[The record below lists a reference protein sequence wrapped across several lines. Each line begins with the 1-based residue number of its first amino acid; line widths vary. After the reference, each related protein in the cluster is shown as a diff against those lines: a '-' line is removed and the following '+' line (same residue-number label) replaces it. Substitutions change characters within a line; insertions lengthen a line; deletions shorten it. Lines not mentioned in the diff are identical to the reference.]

1 MSARAR
7 PWLPAVARWAPLVLA
22 GAILIWHSLR
32 YDFVTDDAYIS
43 FVFARN
49 LAEHG
54 ELAFNLGD
62 PVEGYTNFLWTFILG
77 VLMLVG
83 VPAPWAAK
91 VLGTGFGL
99 GTLYVTFRIGERLL
113 GRGAPLA
120 ALAPLLLACSSGFA
134 CWSSGGL
141 ETQLYTF
148 LIVVAL
154 DAYLEASAPTPAVT
168 RATPPRAP
176 ERTDRSRI
184 ADEAPG
190 WQGARSGAH
199 SPCVTDEQR
208 SQPGW
213 IGRENE
219 RVVRSGALRRM
230 AIALAL
236 SAMTRP
242 EGLLV
247 AALFVVHRLA
257 TNLIGGRRLRPS
269 RDELLACAWFLGL
282 WAPWFAWRWWYYGW
296 PFPNTYYVKAA
307 GTAVAGYEAKMRSHG
322 WHYVGRWAEQ
332 SSLLWASPLLIAG
345 AIARPRTARFVF
357 VTLAVLVTAVY
368 IRYAAGVGGDFMGL
382 HRFIMPLFVL
392 TALTVA
398 LGVDRLAGLL
408 GAAWP
413 RAVALAGGGLALLVL
428 AGFAVTQQD
437 LTDRS
442 LAGLRP
448 DRGIDTPGYL
458 KLYAHDRLLIGERLR
473 PCVRQGDFAIYGGV
487 GALPWTAH
495 LAGVDVFGLVSD
507 EVAHRVPRTR
517 DRPGHNKWAPDAL
530 LLEYRPTIVLHCY
543 DLRGDPAPAR
553 LGHCDAGF
561 WERQGF
567 ERLVLHVPGLRE
579 RGEYL
584 TFLARRDRAL
594 SCPGLS
600 R

>member
-7 PWLPAVARWAPLVLA
+7 SWLPAVARWAPLALA

-54 ELAFNLGD
+54 QLTFNLGD
-62 PVEGYTNFLWTFILG
+62 PVEGYTNFLWTFILAL
-77 VLMLVG
+77 LMLVG

-99 GTLYVTFRIGERLL
+99 GTLYVAFRLGERLL

-148 LIVVAL
+148 LIAVAL
-154 DAYLEASAPTPAVT
+154 DAYVEAASRPA
-168 RATPPRAP
+168 
-176 ERTDRSRI
+176 
-184 ADEAPG
+184 
-190 WQGARSGAH
+190 
-199 SPCVTDEQR
+199 
-208 SQPGW
+208 
-213 IGRENE
+213 
-219 RVVRSGALRRM
+219 ALRRM

-242 EGLLV
+242 EGLLL

-257 TNLIGGRRLRPS
+257 DNLIGARRLRPS
-269 RDELLACAWFLGL
+269 RDELVACAWFLGL

-307 GTAVAGYEAKMRSHG
+307 GKAAPGYEAKMHAHG
-322 WHYVGRWAEQ
+322 WHYVGRWIEQ
-332 SSLLWASPLLIAG
+332 TRLAWVSPLVVAG
-345 AIARPRTARFVF
+345 LVARPRTARFGF
-357 VTLAVLVTAVY
+357 ATLGALVTVVY
-368 IRYAAGVGGDFMGL
+368 LVYVARVGGDFMGL
-382 HRFIMPLFVL
+382 HRFIMPLFVI
-392 TALTVA
+392 AAVVVA

-408 GAAWP
+408 APIARIGPRGAA
-413 RAVALAGGGLALLVL
+413 AVGGLVALAVL
-428 AGFAVTQQD
+428 AGFAVDQQR

-442 LAGLRP
+442 LRDLKADHGI
-448 DRGIDTPGYL
+448 IDTPGYL
-458 KLYAHDRLLIGERLR
+458 KLYAHDRLLIGSALR
-473 PCVRQGDFAIYGGV
+473 PCLRPDDFAIYGGV
-487 GALPWTAH
+487 GALPWTAR

-507 EVAHRVPRTR
+507 KVGHRVARTR
-517 DRPGHNKWAPDAL
+517 DRAGHNKWAPDPL
-530 LLEYRPTIVLHCY
+530 LAEYHPTIILHCY
-543 DLRGDPAPAR
+543 DLRGAPEPSP
-553 LGHCDAGF
+553 LGHCDHGY

-567 ERLVLHVPGLRE
+567 EKLVLHVPGLRE

-594 SCPGLS
+594 DCPGL
-600 R
+600 RR

>member
-7 PWLPAVARWAPLVLA
+7 SWLPAVARWAPLVLA
-22 GAILIWHSLR
+22 GAILVWHSLR

-54 ELAFNLGD
+54 QLTFNLGD
-62 PVEGYTNFLWTFILG
+62 HVEGYTNFLWTFILAL
-77 VLMLVG
+77 LMVVG
-83 VPAPWAAK
+83 VPAAWAAK
-91 VLGTGFGL
+91 ALGTAFGL
-99 GTLYVTFRIGERLL
+99 GTLVVTFRLGERLL

-120 ALAPLLLACSSGFA
+120 SLAPLLLACSSGFA

-148 LIVVAL
+148 LIAVAL
-154 DAYLEASAPTPAVT
+154 DAYVAA
-168 RATPPRAP
+168 
-176 ERTDRSRI
+176 
-184 ADEAPG
+184 
-190 WQGARSGAH
+190 
-199 SPCVTDEQR
+199 
-208 SQPGW
+208 QPGVA
-213 IGRENE
+213 RDDAAAA
-219 RVVRSGALRRM
+219 RALRRM

-242 EGLLV
+242 EGLLL

-257 TNLIGGRRLRPS
+257 SNVAGARRLRPT
-269 RDELLACAWFLGL
+269 RGELVACAWFLGL

-307 GTAVAGYEAKMRSHG
+307 GAAVPGYERKMHAHG
-322 WHYVGRWAEQ
+322 WHYVGRWVEQ
-332 SSLLWASPLLIAG
+332 TRLVWTSPLLVAG
-345 AIARPRTARFVF
+345 VLAWPRTARFAF
-357 VTLAVLVTAVY
+357 TSLVVVIGGVY
-368 IRYAAGVGGDFMGL
+368 LGYAASVGGDFMGL

-392 TALTVA
+392 AALLVA
-398 LGVDRLAGLL
+398 LGVDRVA
-408 GAAWP
+408 
-413 RAVALAGGGLALLVL
+413 ALAGRADARAPLL
-428 AGFAVTQQD
+428 AGGVLGLVVALGFGLDQQA

-442 LAGLRP
+442 LRTLAA
-448 DRGIDTPGYL
+448 DQGIDTPGYL

-473 PCVRQGDFAIYGGV
+473 ACVQPDDFAIYGGV
-487 GALPWTAH
+487 GALPWTAR
-495 LAGVDVFGLVSD
+495 LPGVDVFGLVSD

-530 LLEYRPTIVLHCY
+530 LEEYRPTIILHCY
-543 DLRGDPAPAR
+543 DLRRDATPSPLA
-553 LGHCDAGF
+553 HCDHGY
-561 WERQGF
+561 WEQRGF

-584 TFLARRDRAL
+584 TFLARKDRAL
-594 SCPGLS
+594 ACPGLT